1 MISAKK
7 IGEGKRQIEIQ
18 GNNLEIIED
27 LLALIN
33 SVTRVAFNNSDQDR
47 REFLKDIP
55 YLIAETQP
63 TMATIKLPCPLDD
76 LKKFGGDKNN
86 G

>member
-7 IGEGKRQIEIQ
+7 IGEGKRKIEIM

-27 LLALIN
+27 LLALIDA
-33 SVTRVAFNNSDQDR
+33 VTKVVFKDSDRDL

-55 YLIAETQP
+55 YLIYESQP
-63 TMATIKLPCPLDD
+63 STTSIHLPCRPED
-76 LKKFGGDKNN
+76 LKKFGGDKE
-86 G
+86 